1 MESSR
6 EELDVMS
13 SVDCSQVHVQC
24 VFSLLSLAAQRV
36 GRCWK
41 YIVKFYCAP
50 ELIAARQLF
59 ARISLCLFLNG
70 DFYCPPRRKV
80 STLFGK

>member
-13 SVDCSQVHVQC
+13 SGDCSQVHVQC

-36 GRCWK
+36 GRFWII
-41 YIVKFYCAP
+41 Y
-50 ELIAARQLF
+50 
-59 ARISLCLFLNG
+59 S
-70 DFYCPPRRKV
+70 KV
-80 STLFGK
+80 LLRT